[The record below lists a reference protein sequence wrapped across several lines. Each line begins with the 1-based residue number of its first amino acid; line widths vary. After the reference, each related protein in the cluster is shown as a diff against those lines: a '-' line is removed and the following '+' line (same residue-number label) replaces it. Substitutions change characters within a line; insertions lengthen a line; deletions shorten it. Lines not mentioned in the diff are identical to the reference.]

1 MPQAPAGYQQC
12 RTECSILSSVLCFRV
27 LCYYVHMKD
36 ETFCPVHASID
47 LLQEKWV
54 LHIIRSLL
62 GGPLGFNAL
71 SRDVGGV
78 NTTTLSHRLE
88 HLERL
93 GIINKEIE
101 STMPPKTR
109 YELTDAGYELQ
120 SVIQSIDDWARRH
133 IRLEPNDISHDG
145 FVVANVMNG

>member
-1 MPQAPAGYQQC
+1 MD
-12 RTECSILSSVLCFRV
+12 
-27 LCYYVHMKD
+27 D
-36 ETFCPVHASID
+36 EAFCPVHASID

-62 GGPLGFNAL
+62 NGPLGFNAL

-93 GIINKEIE
+93 GIVDKQVE

-109 YELTDAGYELQ
+109 YELTQAGYELQ
-120 SVIQSIDDWARRH
+120 AVIRSIDDWARRH
-133 IRLEPNDISHDG
+133 IRQGPNANGHDPMVVAKFLEPT
-145 FVVANVMNG
+145 A

>member
-1 MPQAPAGYQQC
+1 
-12 RTECSILSSVLCFRV
+12 
-27 LCYYVHMKD
+27 MK
-36 ETFCPVHASID
+36 EEPFCPVHASID

-62 GGPLGFNAL
+62 AGPLGFNAL

-78 NTTTLSHRLE
+78 NTTTLSNRLE

-93 GIINKEIE
+93 GIIDKQVE

-109 YELTDAGYELQ
+109 YELTRAGYELQ
-120 SVIQSIDDWARRH
+120 TVIQSIDDWARRY
-133 IRLEPNDISHDG
+133 IRVEPNKSGHDLR
-145 FVVANVMNG
+145 VVASLPEPTA

>member
-1 MPQAPAGYQQC
+1 M
-12 RTECSILSSVLCFRV
+12 E
-27 LCYYVHMKD
+27 D
-36 ETFCPVHASID
+36 EPFCPVHASID

-62 GGPLGFNAL
+62 AGPLGFNAL

-93 GIINKEIE
+93 GIVDKEIE

-109 YELTDAGYELQ
+109 YELTQAGYELQ

-133 IRLEPNDISHDG
+133 IRLESNDEGHDTV
-145 FVVANVMNG
+145 VVANALEPTALVRR